1 MNLDTWIADLVRP
14 VRPLEELELP
24 LVDARGHVLAAD
36 VPSQLPIP
44 PWDNSA
50 MDGFAVRTAD
60 LVRASATSP
69 VRLAVTGEVLA
80 GDAADPPLP
89 GGAAIR
95 IMTGAPLP
103 SAADAVVPVEHT
115 RPLGGRSGDWGTG
128 PIEVLRAP
136 EQGDNIRRSGEDV
149 AAGDLLART
158 GEVLGP
164 TRIAALASGG
174 ISRVRV
180 HRRPRVALLL
190 TGAELTCPG
199 GELRRGSVPESNG
212 ILLAS
217 RLAELGH
224 DLVLRET
231 VDDDLAAVAFALERA
246 RRDVDLVI
254 TTGGVG
260 PGTHDAVRQVLTPLP
275 DVHRAA
281 VAMKPARHQMGGLLP
296 DGTAVVALRA
306 RGAPGTLRPRGPT
319 RRAAEGRGASG
330 RVVLAGGRGPAA
342 RPSRPDPPHRRG
354 RRLCSGG
361 ASWADL
367 ARRGFP
373 RAERGPGPD
382 PGRTRGR
389 PGGIT
394 GPGAADV
401 TGCLTGCP
409 PGAPRL
415 FLSLRHACVAKI
427 QGWSG

>member
-281 VAMKPARHQMGGLLP
+281 VALP
-296 DGTAVVALRA
+296 GNPVAAWVSFELVV
-306 RGAPGTLRPRGPT
+306 RPVL
-319 RRAAEGRGASG
+319 S
-330 RVVLAGGRGPAA
+330 VLAGRPVAQPKVVELRAESSWPGAGDRLLVLPVRIRRTVEGVGCVPAVPPGRISHAVGSLAQSEGLALIPAGHGDVRVGSPVRVLLTSPAA
-342 RPSRPDPPHRRG
+342 
-354 RRLCSGG
+354 
-361 ASWADL
+361 
-367 ARRGFP
+367 
-373 RAERGPGPD
+373 
-382 PGRTRGR
+382 
-389 PGGIT
+389 
-394 GPGAADV
+394 
-401 TGCLTGCP
+401 
-409 PGAPRL
+409 
-415 FLSLRHACVAKI
+415 
-427 QGWSG
+427 

>member
-296 DGTAVVALRA
+296 DGTAVVAL
-306 RGAPGTLRPRGPT
+306 PGNPVAAWVSFELVVRPVL
-319 RRAAEGRGASG
+319 S
-330 RVVLAGGRGPAA
+330 VLAGRPVAQPKVVELRAESSWPGAGDRLLVLPVRIRRTVEGVGCVPAVPPGRISHAVGSLAQSEGLALIPAGHGDVRVGSPVRVLLTSPAA
-342 RPSRPDPPHRRG
+342 
-354 RRLCSGG
+354 
-361 ASWADL
+361 
-367 ARRGFP
+367 
-373 RAERGPGPD
+373 
-382 PGRTRGR
+382 
-389 PGGIT
+389 
-394 GPGAADV
+394 
-401 TGCLTGCP
+401 
-409 PGAPRL
+409 
-415 FLSLRHACVAKI
+415 
-427 QGWSG
+427 